1 MSSKSSGRGLADA
14 SLLLTTVLWGLNI
27 VVVKDAIER
36 VDLLAFNA
44 VRLVL
49 STFAL
54 GLLALLVR
62 KQPPPESSDP
72 SAPFPYARVALFMLF
87 SGLVYPLLFIFG
99 IIRTTAGNTALLLA
113 TMPVWTATL
122 SFLFFSERL
131 ARLVWIGLF
140 VSLMGTVIVIVSGGK
155 VSLES
160 KHAIGNLLIL
170 GAAMAWASAT
180 VISGPILKTIAPMK
194 LAFLAN
200 LVTTPIHCLIAS
212 SAVLASYEKFY
223 DSTLIV
229 EVIYSG
235 ALSTGLAY
243 GTWHYGVSKLGGSH
257 ASVYQNFVT
266 LIAVLAAW
274 LMLGESLKLPQILGG
289 LVLFLGLILMRRGR
303 RNPALDLAKVESKET
318 SSESTRPGPV
328 TADP

>member
-27 VVVKDAIER
+27 VVVKDAIDR
-36 VDLLAFNA
+36 VDILAFNA
-44 VRLVL
+44 IRLVL

-54 GLLALLVR
+54 GCLALLARNHVVDR
-62 KQPPPESSDP
+62 SEAPA
-72 SAPFPYARVALFMLF
+72 APFPYGRVAVFVLF
-87 SGLVYPLLFIFG
+87 SGLVYPLFFIFG
-99 IIRTTAGNTALLLA
+99 ILRTTAGNTALLLA
-113 TMPVWTATL
+113 TMPVWTAGL
-122 SFLFFSERL
+122 SFLFFRERL

-140 VSLMGTVIVIVSGGK
+140 VSLVGTMIVIVSGGK

-170 GAAMAWASAT
+170 GAALAWASAT
-180 VISGPILKTIAPMK
+180 VVSGPLLKTIAPMR
-194 LAFLAN
+194 LAFLSN
-200 LVTTPIHCLIAS
+200 LVTTPIHCLIA
-212 SAVLASYEKFY
+212 APALASDIGKFY

-266 LIAVLAAW
+266 LIAVVAAW
-274 LMLGESLKLPQILGG
+274 VILGEALKMPQILGG

-303 RNPALDLAKVESKET
+303 KSLSGTTAIVSPSTPAAAV
-318 SSESTRPGPV
+318 PV
-328 TADP
+328 KADP